1 MMVREDILADLTT
14 EPVTKIMG
22 KPGQGDI
29 NLLEQELAEEAA
41 EMKTT
46 VDVVEKGKKFVFFVV
61 VLGQQKYGAVIC
73 KQLMFP
79 PPLGSFL
86 QFLLYTGS
94 LTLLSFLHFQNLDP
108 FQDNN
113 VFLLS

>member
-41 EMKTT
+41 EIKTT
-46 VDVVEKGKKFVFFVV
+46 VDVVEKGKKFGFFCSGLRTTKVWNSH
-61 VLGQQKYGAVIC
+61 LQAVDVPTSSGKFSTI
-73 KQLMFP
+73 
-79 PPLGSFL
+79 SFIYRVIDT
-86 QFLLYTGS
+86 FIIPS
-94 LTLLSFLHFQNLDP
+94 LSKSRSIPRL
-108 FQDNN
+108 
-113 VFLLS
+113 